1 MNLKQFL
8 TESKKSHIRDF
19 ISFAKEY
26 LKLSGTPKIIVI
38 DDPEFSTVNKT
49 FGCYEL
55 DNNVIKVQVAQR
67 HPMDIY
73 RTLAHELVH
82 YKQKEDGKEM
92 NGNDGSEIEN
102 EANAT
107 AAVLLRQYSQKIPN
121 HGY

>member
-1 MNLKQFL
+1 MKLRHFL
-8 TESKKSHIRDF
+8 TESKKSHIQDF
-19 ISFAKEY
+19 VSFAKEY

-38 DDPEFSTVNKT
+38 DDPKFSSDNKT

-55 DNNVIKVQVAQR
+55 DNDVIKVQVAQR

-82 YKQKEDGKEM
+82 YKQKTDGKEM
-92 NGNDGSEIEN
+92 NGDDGSDIEN
-102 EANAT
+102 EANAV

>member
-1 MNLKQFL
+1 MNFKQFL
-8 TESKKSHIRDF
+8 TESKKSHINDF
-19 ISFAKEY
+19 VSYVKEY
-26 LKLSGTPKIIVI
+26 LKLSDTPKIVVI
-38 DDPEFSTVNKT
+38 DDPKFSVDNKT

-55 DNNVIKVQVAQR
+55 DNDIIRVQVAQR

-82 YKQKEDGKEM
+82 YKQKSDGKEM

-102 EANAT
+102 EANAL
-107 AAVLLRQYSQKIPN
+107 AAVMLRQYSQRIPN

>member
-8 TESKKSHIRDF
+8 IESKKTQVNDF
-19 ISFAKEY
+19 LKFAKEY
-26 LKLSGTPKIIVI
+26 LKLSSTPKIIVI
-38 DDPEFSTVNKT
+38 DDPKFSAISKT

-55 DNNVIKVQVAQR
+55 DSDTIKVQVAQR
-67 HPMDIY
+67 HPMDVY

-82 YKQKEDGKEM
+82 YKQKCDGKEM

-102 EANAT
+102 EANAV
-107 AAVLLRQYSQKIPN
+107 AAVLLRQYSQRIPN

>member
-1 MNLKQFL
+1 MNLQQFL
-8 TESKKSHIRDF
+8 TESKKSHIQDF

-26 LKLSGTPKIIVI
+26 LNLSGTPQIIVI
-38 DDPEFSTVNKT
+38 DDPKFSANNKT

-55 DNNVIKVQVAQR
+55 DNDVIKVQVAQR

-107 AAVLLRQYSQKIPN
+107 AAVLLRQYSQRIPN

>member
-8 TESKKSHIRDF
+8 TESKKSQVNDF
-19 ISFAKEY
+19 LKFAKEY
-26 LKLSGTPKIIVI
+26 LNLSSTPKIIVI
-38 DDPEFSTVNKT
+38 DDPKFSADNKT

-55 DNNVIKVQVAQR
+55 DNDVIRIQVAQR
-67 HPMDIY
+67 HPMDVY

-82 YKQKEDGKEM
+82 YKQRKDGKEM
-92 NGNDGSEIEN
+92 NGDDGSEIEN

-107 AAVLLRQYSQKIPN
+107 AAVLLRQYSQRIPN